1 LAISTKTQFI
11 GVIDDEPDIMSL
23 FRNALS
29 KIEGTTV
36 FGFTES
42 SLALEHFKLNQ
53 LKYCLILS
61 DFRLDVMDG
70 MELLKIVKTLN
81 PSVKTIL
88 LTGWNDKVFENCNC
102 VDVFLEKP
110 IMIPDLIDAVE
121 IQISTRQREH

>member
-1 LAISTKTQFI
+1 MAISTKTQFI

-23 FRNALS
+23 FRDALS
-29 KIEGTTV
+29 QIEGTTV

-42 SLALEHFKLNQ
+42 PLALEHFKLNQ

-61 DFRLDVMDG
+61 DFRLAVMDG
-70 MELLKIVKTLN
+70 MELLKIVKAIN

-88 LTGWNDKVFENCNC
+88 LTGWNEKVFENCNC
-102 VDVFLEKP
+102 VDAFLQKP

-121 IQISTRQREH
+121 ILISTRQRA